1 MKNFVLFISYDG
13 SSFLGWQKTK
23 HGKSIEGTLQKHLE
37 IILNTPIKLNASSR
51 TDKGVH
57 AEEQVVNFITS
68 TYLSSEQIKY
78 ALNSRLPK
86 TIVVKKIIEK
96 QLSFHATLSSKRKI
110 YRYNILCNSLRDPFL
125 EKYVWHIFY
134 KIDLDK
140 LYLASQ
146 KFIGTKDFK
155 AFCNTS
161 NTSYPNTIRTI
172 SSIKITFNTKHHLAI
187 FIEGS
192 NFLYKMVRNIIGTI
206 VYIGANKISLD
217 SIDELF
223 AKKQRNLTGI
233 TAPAHGLFLHKVIY

>member
-23 HGKSIEGTLQKHLE
+23 SGNSIEGTLQNHLE
-37 IILNTPIKLNASSR
+37 TILNSSIKLNASSR

-57 AEEQVVNFITS
+57 AEEQVVNFMTS
-68 TYLSSEQIKY
+68 TQLSPEQIKY

-96 QLSFHATLSSKRKI
+96 HLSFHATLSSKRKI
-110 YRYNILCNSLRDPFL
+110 YRYNLLCNSLRNPFL

-134 KIDLDK
+134 KIDLEK

-146 KFIGTKDFK
+146 KFVGTKDFK
-155 AFCNTS
+155 AFCNNS
-161 NTSYPNTIRTI
+161 NTLYSNTIRTV
-172 SSIKITFNTKHHLAI
+172 SSVKITFNTKCYLVI

-206 VYIGANKISLD
+206 VYAGANKISLN

-223 AKKQRNLTGI
+223 AKKQRSLAGI